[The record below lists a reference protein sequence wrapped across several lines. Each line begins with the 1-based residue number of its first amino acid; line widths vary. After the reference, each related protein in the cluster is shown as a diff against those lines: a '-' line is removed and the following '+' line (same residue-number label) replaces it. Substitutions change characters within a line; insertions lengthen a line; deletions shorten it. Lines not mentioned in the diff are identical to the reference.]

1 MDDLWKVLAENGYAK
16 PTVTLGHIWANT
28 AQDAQYSSGAHAH
41 LKVLDKYQEYFNL
54 TVEQMKFRFLMK
66 DCTD

>member
-1 MDDLWKVLAENGYAK
+1 MDDLWKILAENGYAK
-16 PTVTLGHIWANT
+16 PTATLGHIWANT

-41 LKVLDKYQEYFNL
+41 LKVLEKYQEYFNL

>member
-1 MDDLWKVLAENGYAK
+1 MDDLWKILAENGYAK
-16 PTVTLGHIWANT
+16 PTATLGHIWANT
-28 AQDAQYSSGAHAH
+28 AQAAQYSSGALAH

-66 DCTD
+66 DSSD